1 MFDLL
6 VNAEGGLT
14 TAGYVVCAIAG
25 IALFVLAILFAG
37 RNEQFPLQ
45 ILQTL
50 GWRKVNGQCIGAIN
64 IFSSSTKGTGTEI
77 SMV

>member
-37 RNEQFPLQ
+37 RNSE
-45 ILQTL
+45 
-50 GWRKVNGQCIGAIN
+50 KKKIGN
-64 IFSSSTKGTGTEI
+64 
-77 SMV
+77 

>member
-14 TAGYVVCAIAG
+14 TAGYVVCVIAG

-37 RNEQFPLQ
+37 RNSEKKKWEQDSLYFVQWPL
-45 ILQTL
+45 L
-50 GWRKVNGQCIGAIN
+50 WH
-64 IFSSSTKGTGTEI
+64 
-77 SMV
+77 M

>member
-25 IALFVLAILFAG
+25 IALFVLAILL
-37 RNEQFPLQ
+37 REEILRKRKWEQDSLYFVQWPL
-45 ILQTL
+45 L
-50 GWRKVNGQCIGAIN
+50 WH
-64 IFSSSTKGTGTEI
+64 
-77 SMV
+77 M